1 MPLRIP
7 VKVRF
12 MKVLYWLTNI
22 AVQMWGCVLSMS
34 RNLVGT
40 NPTQATYVALR
51 KPSDERIDWN
61 LSSKQVYN
69 FIRAQTHSY
78 PDAFCLMPS
87 GETLRI
93 WKAKVFPHV
102 YYGSPGQVVM
112 VKKDHVVVTCGNDSA
127 ISLYV
132 VQLDGQDEQDAV
144 KELKFGQRL
153 Q

>member
-1 MPLRIP
+1 
-7 VKVRF
+7 
-12 MKVLYWLTNI
+12 MKVLHCHTNI
-22 AVQMWGCVLSMS
+22 AVQIWGCALSML
-34 RNLVGT
+34 RNLVGA
-40 NPTQATYVALR
+40 NPTQATYAALR
-51 KPSDERIDWN
+51 KPTDGRIDWN
-61 LSSKQVYN
+61 LDSTRIHN
-69 FIRAQTHSY
+69 FIRAQTHPY
-78 PDAFCLMPS
+78 PGAFCLMPS

-93 WKAKVFPHV
+93 WKAKVFPHM

-112 VKKDHVVVTCGNDSA
+112 VREDPVVVSCGNDSA